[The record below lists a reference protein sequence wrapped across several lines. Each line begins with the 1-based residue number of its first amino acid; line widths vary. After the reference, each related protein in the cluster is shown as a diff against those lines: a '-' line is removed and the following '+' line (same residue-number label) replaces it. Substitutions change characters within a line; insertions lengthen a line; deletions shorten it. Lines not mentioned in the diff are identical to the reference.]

1 MEVRE
6 LNEYCR
12 ATQFSLL
19 GVNDVDF
26 GCMLLGYFGYGHKHG
41 YIIHI
46 REYHLHVVSIDDMLH
61 LPRLNRTC
69 SMHQCCS
76 NLVRGC

>member
-1 MEVRE
+1 MEVWE
-6 LNEYCR
+6 LTKYCR

-41 YIIHI
+41 YIIHV

-61 LPRLNRTC
+61 LPPLNRAC
-69 SMHQCCS
+69 SMHQGYVS
-76 NLVRGC
+76 PVREC